1 MRDNGL
7 VCQKSGVRIGI
18 GYDIH
23 RLVEERP
30 LFLGGVDIPYV
41 KGLIGYSDGDVLL
54 HAIADALLG
63 ALSLGDIGEHFPNTD
78 PDYKDIQSKEI
89 LKKVAEMA
97 ASKNYVVNNVDTVI
111 IAEEPKIYPF
121 KDKMVEV
128 IAEILGVDKSRI
140 NIKATTNE
148 GVGSIGKGD
157 AIAAYAVAT
166 LEKEVRHDNLP

>member
-1 MRDNGL
+1 MMVGM
-7 VCQKSGVRIGI
+7 

-23 RLVEERP
+23 RLVEERK

-63 ALSLGDIGEHFPNTD
+63 ALALGDIGEHFPNTD
-78 PDYKDIQSKEI
+78 PNYKDIASKEI
-89 LKKVAEMA
+89 LQKVANMVSE
-97 ASKNYVVNNVDTVI
+97 KKYVVNNIDTVI

-121 KDKMVEV
+121 KDKM
-128 IAEILGVDKSRI
+128 AEIISGILGIEKSKI

-148 GVGSIGKGD
+148 GVGAIGKGD
-157 AIAAYAVAT
+157 AIAAYAIAT
-166 LEKEVRHDNLP
+166 LKEKK